1 MTIARQL
8 VYWSGSGVT
17 KRIADKL
24 GGIPLDEYQGG
35 PFVLMFPSYGAPRTG
50 GHIPPAVEQF
60 VAEET
65 VIAQIE
71 GVVGVGN
78 VTFGSEF
85 CYGATLLSRFYNIP
99 LLTKIDMVPTGDQ
112 LWAIEDYLLKGD

>member
-1 MTIARQL
+1 MTIVRQL

-17 KRIADKL
+17 KRIAEKL

-50 GHIPPAVEQF
+50 GHIPPAVEAFTKRYGQKLR
-60 VAEET
+60 
-65 VIAQIE
+65 

-85 CYGATLLSRFYNIP
+85 CYGATLLSRASSTP
-99 LLTKIDMVPTGDQ
+99 LLAKIDMVPTGDQ